1 MKKRM
6 LFHVILLLTLTWGGF
21 SGCGGD
27 EIVSPPST
35 VEAEEVTDQYVGDN
49 IYFKIDGTF
58 NEGYVVEGVSANE
71 VKVRL
76 DDRSTL
82 TISLDSVRGTRIA
95 DHSDVGVTV
104 ILLGNRNENE
114 RKLRGKIVDV
124 FDDGMRKIEIF
135 AVNFED
141 GRFEGLDVPRIR
153 FVDEDTDFGEGGY
166 ITVEEYREL
175 IKELNKR

>member
-27 EIVSPPST
+27 EIVSPTGT

-49 IYFKIDGTF
+49 IYFKVGGTF
-58 NEGYVVEGVSANE
+58 NEGYVVEGVSADE

-82 TISLDSVRGTRIA
+82 TISLDSVRGTRLA
-95 DHSDVGVTV
+95 DHSDVGVQV
-104 ILLGNRNENE
+104 KLLGNQDKKEKILSGE
-114 RKLRGKIVDV
+114 IVDV
-124 FDDGMRKIEIF
+124 FDDARIKLKKLYPST
-135 AVNFED
+135 ED
-141 GRFEGLDVPRIR
+141 
-153 FVDEDTDFGEGGY
+153 
-166 ITVEEYREL
+166 
-175 IKELNKR
+175 

>member
-27 EIVSPPST
+27 EIVSPTGT

-76 DDRSTL
+76 DDRSTI

-95 DHSDVGVTV
+95 DHSDVGVKV
-104 ILLGNRNENE
+104 KLLGNQDKKE
-114 RKLRGKIVDV
+114 KILTGKIVDV

-135 AVNFED
+135 AV
-141 GRFEGLDVPRIR
+141 RFMGTI
-153 FVDEDTDFGEGGY
+153 
-166 ITVEEYREL
+166 VEL
-175 IKELNKR
+175 LVVQL

>member
-27 EIVSPPST
+27 EIVSPTGT
-35 VEAEEVTDQYVGDN
+35 VEAVEVTDQYVGDN

-82 TISLDSVRGTRIA
+82 TISVDSVRGTRLA
-95 DHSDVGVTV
+95 DHSDVEV
-104 ILLGNRNENE
+104 IVVMRGDRNKNE
-114 RKLRGKIVDV
+114 KIARGEIVDV
-124 FDDGMRKIEIF
+124 FDDGMRKIKMLTVSLI
-135 AVNFED
+135 D
-141 GRFEGLDVPRIR
+141 GTRAHKHGNR
-153 FVDEDTDFGEGGY
+153 FVHEDTDFEDGGY
-166 ITVEEYREL
+166 LTREEFFRFENGL
-175 IKELNKR
+175 D

>member
-27 EIVSPPST
+27 EIVSPTGT
-35 VEAEEVTDQYVGDN
+35 VEAVEVTDQYVGDN

-58 NEGYVVEGVSANE
+58 NEGYVLEGVSANE

-76 DDRSTL
+76 DDRSTM

-95 DHSDVGVTV
+95 DHSDVGVEV
-104 ILLGNRNENE
+104 KLLGDRNKNE
-114 RKLRGKIVDV
+114 KTLTGKIVDV
-124 FDDGMRKIEIF
+124 FDDGMCKIQIHHIQF
-135 AVNFED
+135 TD
-141 GRFEGLDVPRIR
+141 GRPSKRGLSLIR
-153 FVDEDTDFGEGGY
+153 FVHKDTDFEEGGY
-166 ITVEEYREL
+166 LTRDGFRDWVL
-175 IKELNKR
+175 D

>member
-27 EIVSPPST
+27 EIVSPTGT
-35 VEAEEVTDQYVGDN
+35 VEAVEVTDQYVGDN

-82 TISLDSVRGTRIA
+82 TISLDSVRGTRLA
-95 DHSDVGVTV
+95 DHSDVGVRV
-104 ILLGNRNENE
+104 VLLGEGKGE
-114 RKLRGKIVDV
+114 RTLLGRIVDV
-124 FDDGMRKIEIF
+124 FDDGMRKIEISTVTF
-135 AVNFED
+135 AD
-141 GRFEGLDVPRIR
+141 GTIETLDVPRIR
-153 FVDEDTDFGEGGY
+153 FVDEDTDFEDGGY
-166 ITVEEYREL
+166 LTRDEFADWL
-175 IKELNKR
+175 DN

>member
-82 TISLDSVRGTRIA
+82 TISLDRVRGTRIA

-104 ILLGNRNENE
+104 ILLGDRNKNE
-114 RKLRGKIVDV
+114 KTLSGIIVDV
-124 FDDGMRKIEIF
+124 FDDGMRKIRIYVIQF
-135 AVNFED
+135 TD
-141 GRFEGLDVPRIR
+141 GRPSKRGLSLIR
-153 FVDEDTDFGEGGY
+153 FVHEDTDFEDGGY
-166 ITVEEYREL
+166 ITLEEFARL
-175 IKELNKR
+175 IANRG

>member
-82 TISLDSVRGTRIA
+82 IISLDRVRGTRLA
-95 DHSDVGVTV
+95 DHSDVGVEVVTA
-104 ILLGNRNENE
+104 GRSKQE
-114 RKLRGKIVDV
+114 R
-124 FDDGMRKIEIF
+124 EITC
-135 AVNFED
+135 
-141 GRFEGLDVPRIR
+141 R
-153 FVDEDTDFGEGGY
+153 
-166 ITVEEYREL
+166 
-175 IKELNKR
+175 